1 MAVRKKA
8 LPAKN
13 SVIGNTIE
21 SAVSNLAA
29 ALEKADKAVS
39 VRSLESKK
47 LMTET
52 RRLKKRRLTQMGR
65 KKRAIAADRKNST
78 ADTRKAVKTATTE
91 LATTNKALLKSTAA
105 RRIVLDELSGLKV
118 NQKRLSAYVKGI
130 AAADRALA
138 KSRKKKAGP

>member
-21 SAVSNLAA
+21 SAVSNLVA
-29 ALEKADKAVS
+29 ALEKAGKAVS
-39 VRSLESKK
+39 TRSQESRK
-47 LMTET
+47 LMIET
-52 RRLKKRRLTQMGR
+52 RRLKKRRLTQMSR

-78 ADTRKAVKTATTE
+78 ADTRKTVRTATAE
-91 LATTNKALLKSTAA
+91 LTATNKALLKTTAA
-105 RRIVLDELSGLKV
+105 RRIVLDELSGLKL

-138 KSRKKKAGP
+138 KSRKKKTGS